1 MSRRALAAC
10 AARLLSQPTLL
21 PRGFAASAAPAASL
35 AAQPQPEAPRSRAAS
50 SDTPATALPTEAQG
64 PLKPRPWGAE
74 SKRTGVLGIKCGMTA
89 EWTSWGERLPL
100 TVVWLDDCQAR
111 PATRWR
117 TPDPPPNPS
126 DGSLFLSK
134 APLPFQSNR

>member
-1 MSRRALAAC
+1 MARRALAAC
-10 AARLLSQPTLL
+10 AARLLSQPSLL

-35 AAQPQPEAPRSRAAS
+35 AAQPQPEAPRSRAAP
-50 SDTPATALPTEAQG
+50 DKPAVALPLEAQG
-64 PLKPRPWGAE
+64 PLTPRPWGAE

-89 EWTSWGERLPL
+89 EWTAWGERLPL
-100 TVVWLDDCQAR
+100 TVVWLDDCQVR
-111 PATRWR
+111 PATALEV
-117 TPDPPPNPS
+117 PDPPPNPS